1 MPTLKAFARLDAS
14 TSSKV
19 GLDEVPHIALFL
31 QDADRRIT
39 AVDSDIDYG
48 EMYLDAPAHVMTDF
62 VLPDGRFAL
71 QRDGWPEDWDKDA
84 VVAPSA
90 SDWFERRAPE

>member
-1 MPTLKAFARLDAS
+1 MAYARLDAD
-14 TSSKV
+14 TARMM
-19 GLDEVPHIALFL
+19 GLAAVQHIALFL
-31 QDADRRIT
+31 QDRDSNRRIT
-39 AVDSDIDYG
+39 AVDSDLDG
-48 EMYLDAPAHVMTDF
+48 EMYLHAPVDAMTDF
-62 VLPDGRFAL
+62 NLPDGRFAL